1 MGEISGWA
9 ALVPYAAVLWLRP
22 RQTARANGNGPV
34 RMHHGADQRATP
46 RHRQRHR
53 TGNHSDA
60 RDPLMPARIVCGFP
74 CNGLLTENLQH

>member
-1 MGEISGWA
+1 MAAAKADDKGE
-9 ALVPYAAVLWLRP
+9 
-22 RQTARANGNGPV
+22 RQWPV
-34 RMHHGADQRATP
+34 HMHRGTDQRATP
-46 RHRQRHR
+46 RRRQRYR